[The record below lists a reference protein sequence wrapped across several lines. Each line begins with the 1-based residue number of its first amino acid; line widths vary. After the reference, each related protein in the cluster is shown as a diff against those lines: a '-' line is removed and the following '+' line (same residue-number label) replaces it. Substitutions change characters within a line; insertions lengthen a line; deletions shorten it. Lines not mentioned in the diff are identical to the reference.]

1 MKKKWGMARR
11 GVATAI
17 VFVAGVPVAAAA
29 AQDAAGNAF
38 RGDEPAGT
46 PFEVHF
52 DAALNDGTPAPTVTV
67 PESGFDGAECVEET
81 GGVSLHSGSEVTAAQ
96 EQEGKCPKWVAL
108 DNFQKVDYGGG
119 VGITM
124 CRLTEEYTQ
133 KRGTSFLGGI
143 VAGVKAI
150 FGGEVKGEVKGWV
163 ESARTRCDYFGCG
176 LDLSLSEAVWSTK
189 N

>member
-1 MKKKWGMARR
+1 MKKKWGMARH

-17 VFVAGVPVAAAA
+17 VFGAGIPVAAAA

-52 DAALNDGTPAPTVTV
+52 DAALNDGPPAPTVTV
-67 PESGFDGAECVEET
+67 PESGFGGAECVEET
-81 GGVSLHSGSEVTAAQ
+81 GGVSVHSGSEVTAAQ
-96 EQEGKCPKWVAL
+96 EKGKCPEWVAR
-108 DNFQKVDYGGG
+108 DFFEDVDYGDG

-124 CRLTEEYTQ
+124 CRLTEEYTV
-133 KRGTSFLGGI
+133 KEGRSLLGSISAGFKMLLGGE
-143 VAGVKAI
+143 A
-150 FGGEVKGEVKGWV
+150 KGEGKVWR
-163 ESARTRCDYFGCG
+163 ESHRTRCDYFGCG
-176 LDLSLSEAVWSTK
+176 LDLSLSEAVWSTR